1 MKVLLQQFVG
11 VGLLAGNGKWTKR
24 AQDLARY
31 RGFVAVCE
39 RTVHRGKVG
48 LGSPASKCTPK
59 LSAFLSVA
67 KSEQHLAEC
76 V

>member
-11 VGLLAGNGKWTKR
+11 LGLLAGNGKWTKR
-24 AQDLARY
+24 AQDLACY
-31 RGFVAVCE
+31 QGFVAACE
-39 RTVHRGKVG
+39 LTVNRGKVG
-48 LGSPASKCTPK
+48 LRFPASKCTPK
-59 LSAFLSVA
+59 LSTFLSVA